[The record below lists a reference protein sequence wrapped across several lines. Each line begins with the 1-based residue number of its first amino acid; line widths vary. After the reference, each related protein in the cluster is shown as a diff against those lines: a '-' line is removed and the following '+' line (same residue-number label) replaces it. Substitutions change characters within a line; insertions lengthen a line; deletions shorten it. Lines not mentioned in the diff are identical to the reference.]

1 MKLVKMSLA
10 AALLM
15 GASAFAIDNTKV
27 SGDAKVYYSTDDAN
41 NADLF
46 NKEGAY
52 AQAALGVGLT
62 TDLLEGV
69 SAGAHMTALSTLGL
83 QGQLVNN
90 VWEGTNGVDDY
101 WWFDEAWM
109 AASMGKTTLKAGR
122 MALDT
127 PLVFSEQWSIAHN
140 TFEGAVLL
148 NQDLPDTTLVAAY
161 VGGSNG
167 RSILGTNA
175 PAVGVNNVV
184 GAVNANGTTNFG
196 QFYNGAYAFG
206 VVNNSWKALTLQG
219 WYYDATRVVQAY
231 WLQAD
236 LNMEGLAFGAQY
248 TGQEVQDA
256 TVPNADSQ
264 DAFAVKLGYEADA
277 FAISGAYSATGDKG
291 PINVGGNL
299 IASGQSK
306 LYTEAWWNYGYITQV
321 DTTAFNVAAT
331 ADLSGFG
338 VGAYYTSADQSSD
351 AGDNDMSELTLEVT
365 KSFGPLD
372 TGLYYIMTDAEDQNG
387 GDSYNTVQAYLTL
400 NF

>member
-1 MKLVKMSLA
+1 MKLIKMSLA

-27 SGDAKVYYSTDDAN
+27 SGDAKLYYGTDDAN
-41 NADLF
+41 DNDLF
-46 NKEGAY
+46 GKEGAY
-52 AQAALGVGLT
+52 GQAALGLGLT
-62 TDLLEGV
+62 TDLLKGV
-69 SAGAHMTALSTLGL
+69 SAGAHLTALSTLGL

-90 VWEGTNGVDDY
+90 VWEGTNVVDDF

-109 AASMGKTTLKAGR
+109 AATVGKTTAKVGR

-127 PLVFSEQWSIAHN
+127 PLVFTETWSIAKN
-140 TFEGAVLL
+140 TFEAAVLL

-167 RSILGTNA
+167 KSILGTNA
-175 PAVGVNNVV
+175 PAIGAANVV

-206 VVNNSWKALTLQG
+206 IVNNSWKPLTLQG

-231 WLQAD
+231 WLEAD
-236 LNMEGLAFGAQY
+236 LNMEGIIFGAQY

-264 DAFAVKLGYEADA
+264 DAYAVKLGYETDM
-277 FAISGAYSATGDKG
+277 FAVSGAYSATGDKG
-291 PINVGGNL
+291 PINVGANL
-299 IASGQSK
+299 IAGGQSK
-306 LYTEAWWNYGYITQV
+306 MYTEAWWNYGYISQV
-321 DTTAFNVAAT
+321 DTTSFNVT
-331 ADLSGFG
+331 ASVNLSGFG
-338 VGAYYTSADQSSD
+338 IAAYYTSADQSSD
-351 AGDNDMSELTLEVT
+351 AGDNDLTELTVSLD

-372 TGLYYIMTDAEDQNG
+372 TSLVYINTKAEDQNNA
-387 GDSYNTVQAYLTL
+387 DAYNAVQAYLTL

>member
-1 MKLVKMSLA
+1 MKLIKMSLA

-27 SGDAKVYYSTDDAN
+27 SGDAKLYYGTDDAN
-41 NADLF
+41 DNDLF
-46 NKEGAY
+46 GKGGAY
-52 AQAALGVGLT
+52 GQAALGLGLT
-62 TDLLEGV
+62 TDLLKGV

-83 QGQLVNN
+83 QGQLVAN
-90 VWEGTNGVDDY
+90 VWEGTNVVDDF

-109 AASMGKTTLKAGR
+109 AATVGKTTAKVGR

-127 PLVFSEQWSIAHN
+127 PLVFTETWSIAKN
-140 TFEGAVLL
+140 TFEAAVFL

-167 RSILGTNA
+167 KSILGTNA
-175 PAVGVNNVV
+175 PAIGAANVV

-206 VVNNSWKALTLQG
+206 VVNNSWKPLTLQG
-219 WYYDATRVVQAY
+219 WYYDATHVVQAY
-231 WLQAD
+231 WLEAD
-236 LNMEGLAFGAQY
+236 LNMEGIVFGAQY

-264 DAFAVKLGYEADA
+264 DAYAVKLGYETDM
-277 FAISGAYSATGDKG
+277 FAVSGAYSATGDKG
-291 PINVGGNL
+291 PINVGANL
-299 IASGQSK
+299 IAGGQSK
-306 LYTEAWWNYGYITQV
+306 MYTEAWWNYGYISQI
-321 DTTAFNVAAT
+321 DTTSFNVT
-331 ADLSGFG
+331 ASVNLSGFG
-338 VGAYYTSADQSSD
+338 IAAYYTSADQSND
-351 AGDNDMSELTLEVT
+351 KGDNDLTELTLSVD

-372 TGLYYIMTDAEDQNG
+372 TSLVYINTKAEDQNN
-387 GDSYNTVQAYLTL
+387 GDAYNAVQAYLTL